1 MKRIV
6 ALLVLLSLAACTRVE
21 TGEVGLRKEFNGT
34 VDPEPVPTGYHQ
46 SIIGSVIIFSAREV
60 LVPVQ
65 GLHPVTADKLPMED
79 VDIQFT
85 YHVNPAA
92 IPTLYTKYSASYNV
106 EEGHEIFIMRSMVEQ
121 FVRSAVADA
130 ISKYPALKVNDSR
143 TEIAGLIEDDVQKK
157 IKIEGLDKDLTVGQI
172 VFTNV
177 SIPRSI
183 VQSTEQ
189 VVAAQNSAKTAE
201 FAANQARVTAQGK
214 ADAAVIT
221 AEGEAKAIAAQAQ
234 TINAQGGA
242 NYIQLEAIRKW
253 DGKLPQYVTANS
265 PVPFVPIKQ

>member
-1 MKRIV
+1 MKTLIS
-6 ALLVLLSLAACTRVE
+6 LLVLACLAACTRVE
-21 TGEVGLRKEFNGT
+21 TGEVGLRTDFNGA
-34 VDPEPVPTGYHQ
+34 VESEPVGTGYHQ
-46 SIIGSVIIFSAREV
+46 SLVGTVLIFSAREV
-60 LVPVQ
+60 LVPVK

-106 EEGHEIFIMRSMVEQ
+106 EEGHEIFIMRGMVEQ

-143 TEIAGLIEDDVQKK
+143 TEIAGLIEDDVQNK
-157 IKIEGLDKDLTVGQI
+157 IKNEGLDKDLSVGQI

-177 SIPRSI
+177 SIPHSI

-189 VVAAQNSAKTAE
+189 VVAAQNAAKTAE
-201 FAANQARVTAQGK
+201 YAAQQARVTAQGR

-234 TINAQGGA
+234 TINAQGGS

-253 DGKLPQYVTANS
+253 DGKLPEYVTAGA
-265 PVPFVPIKQ
+265 PMPFVPVK